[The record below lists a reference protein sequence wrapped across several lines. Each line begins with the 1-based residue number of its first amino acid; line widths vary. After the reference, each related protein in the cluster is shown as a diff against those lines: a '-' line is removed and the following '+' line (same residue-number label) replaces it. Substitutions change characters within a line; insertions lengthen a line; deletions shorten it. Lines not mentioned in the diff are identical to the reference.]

1 MNDFENY
8 VYEPIDLWLVIMK
21 SLFSGN
27 RCTATVPPMPD
38 THHCVQLQTMII

>member
-27 RCTATVPPMPD
+27 RCTATVPRCQIPTTACSSKP
-38 THHCVQLQTMII
+38 

>member
-27 RCTATVPPMPD
+27 RCGATVPRCQIPTTVCSSKP
-38 THHCVQLQTMII
+38 